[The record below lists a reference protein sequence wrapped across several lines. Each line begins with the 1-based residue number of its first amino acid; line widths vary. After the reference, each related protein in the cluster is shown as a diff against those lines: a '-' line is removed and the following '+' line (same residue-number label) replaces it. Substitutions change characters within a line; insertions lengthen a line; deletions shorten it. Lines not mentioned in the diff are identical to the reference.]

1 MSNTPF
7 VESLSDDPVEQAIAR
22 KVTRILND
30 STLDRQ
36 RRESLVRKAQREL
49 IEHRQRK
56 EQQHKLLQQVAAVQL
71 PQGYKAHSV
80 AISDGRVQVSGLNRQ
95 RGLVWMDAGLAPQ
108 GMTRQPPI
116 QVSRPTATGRGVRK
130 DLAQSLAERRKA
142 LGYGQPAN
150 RV

>member
-49 IEHRQRK
+49 IEHRWRK

-95 RGLVWMDAGLAPQ
+95 RGLVWMDVGQAPP
-108 GMTRQPPI
+108 GMKGQSPI
-116 QVSRPTATGRGVRK
+116 QVSRPKTSGRGIRK

-142 LGYGQPAN
+142 LGYGQKAN